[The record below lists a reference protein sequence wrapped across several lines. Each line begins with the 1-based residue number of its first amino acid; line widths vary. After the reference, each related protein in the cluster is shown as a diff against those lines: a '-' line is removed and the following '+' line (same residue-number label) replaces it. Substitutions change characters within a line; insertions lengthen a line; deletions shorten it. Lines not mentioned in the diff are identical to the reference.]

1 MQLDTDYYQLLEID
15 KNATQDEIKKAYRK
29 MALRYHPDV
38 NSDLEAGE
46 QFKNISQAYSVLADP
61 AKRQY
66 YDLYGT
72 VLLGDRYQQTPEA
85 NRSFGGCMGK
95 GRGMGRGMGRG
106 CGQMRMWDELLRKR

>member
-1 MQLDTDYYQLLEID
+1 MQRDTDYYQLLEID
-15 KNATQDEIKKAYRK
+15 KNTTQDEIKKAYRK

-46 QFKNISQAYSVLADP
+46 RFKNISQAYSVLADP

-72 VLLGDRYQQTPEA
+72 VLLEDRYQRTAAEA
-85 NRSFGGCMGK
+85 SRAFGRCMGK
-95 GRGMGRGMGRG
+95 GRGMGRG
-106 CGQMRMWDELLRKR
+106 CGKMWMWEEILRKR